1 MKTPVLLSVLLAFT
15 TATLTPGSSA
25 KAQRSDDWITI
36 NKDYSGQRYV
46 DLDQITPA
54 NVGEL
59 KQLCEIRLNEPVY
72 FNSGLLKVGR
82 TLYLTTFR
90 GTYALD
96 AVTCQLRW
104 RHVIDFKQRPAGL
117 SNRGAGYLDGKIF
130 RGTVDGRVIAFDA
143 NTGRLLWDVP
153 AANPSQH
160 EAFISAPIAWEGKLF
175 LGIGVS
181 DNAIAGR
188 LMAFDVN
195 AGQQLWQFETTLGH
209 PSGGGLWTTYSL
221 DPASGELFAA
231 VANPYPDFN
240 RDLAPDNKASTV
252 YTDSVISIDAASGR
266 LNWHYQAVPLDEHDW
281 DLAAAPM
288 LYRTSAGKGMV
299 AIAGKSGR
307 VHGIDRSTQVL
318 AFNTP
323 ATTLENDQE
332 PLNQNW
338 MHVCPGLQGGAMFN
352 GTANNPGTDAL
363 YVGMNDHCA
372 WFIKNA
378 HFLPNGGATVKDW
391 SAAAKLEAPKGWITA
406 IDGRTGAVLWQYL
419 TESQVLAGLVPTKSG
434 LLFAGDTHGNLLVFD
449 ATNGRL
455 LKRIDA
461 GGALNSGL
469 ISYQVEG
476 EQYVAATVGGLL
488 KILALWPGRCGSAS
502 TAFRA
507 QTSQM
512 S

>member
-1 MKTPVLLSVLLAFT
+1 
-15 TATLTPGSSA
+15 
-25 KAQRSDDWITI
+25 
-36 NKDYSGQRYV
+36 
-46 DLDQITPA
+46 
-54 NVGEL
+54 
-59 KQLCEIRLNEPVY
+59 
-72 FNSGLLKVGR
+72 LKVGR

-288 LYRTSAGKGMV
+288 LYRTSAG
-299 AIAGKSGR
+299 R
-307 VHGIDRSTQVL
+307 
-318 AFNTP
+318 
-323 ATTLENDQE
+323 
-332 PLNQNW
+332 
-338 MHVCPGLQGGAMFN
+338 
-352 GTANNPGTDAL
+352 
-363 YVGMNDHCA
+363 A
-372 WFIKNA
+372 W
-378 HFLPNGGATVKDW
+378 
-391 SAAAKLEAPKGWITA
+391 
-406 IDGRTGAVLWQYL
+406 
-419 TESQVLAGLVPTKSG
+419 
-434 LLFAGDTHGNLLVFD
+434 
-449 ATNGRL
+449 
-455 LKRIDA
+455 
-461 GGALNSGL
+461 
-469 ISYQVEG
+469 
-476 EQYVAATVGGLL
+476 
-488 KILALWPGRCGSAS
+488 
-502 TAFRA
+502 
-507 QTSQM
+507 
-512 S
+512 